1 MGDARES
8 SDAPR
13 RDPVHDDLSEV
24 EPEAELEVELE
35 VEVEGEAELEPE
47 VEPEVEPVIEGEGEA
62 APFDA
67 GVDAASMIEHARRQH
82 GLAGGLLAAG
92 MFGVDQALTGRKVR
106 EEAPIVIAANSDPID
121 VDTDGITVPLDDEAG
136 LSVVAPP
143 QPRTPPHTKP
153 SGSRRRWR

>member
-1 MGDARES
+1 MGEARDS

-106 EEAPIVIAANSDPID
+106 EEAPIVIAAQSRAVSPKLAKTRSPMLIWK
-121 VDTDGITVPLDDEAG
+121 VLSATAG
-136 LSVVAPP
+136 
-143 QPRTPPHTKP
+143 
-153 SGSRRRWR
+153 RRSTR